1 MDSSRGQNPH
11 HKYPLAYQE
20 GRSILTGTVIGMSV
34 LAAIGIV
41 FDAFGVDLGVSRIY
55 VSRVPVVETEF

>member
-20 GRSILTGTVIGMSV
+20 GRSILTGTAV